1 MKKLINIAVSLA
13 MILVI
18 LPLSVF
24 VSSADEEYNNQQQNL
39 FTYTFTEPNT
49 EGENGAAII
58 TGFVDNYKELL
69 GDSTEIVIPDVYVN
83 SETGIEYTCSLN
95 ATKSKFMQGNDYI
108 TKVTLPN
115 AYSSL
120 VTMFF
125 KNAIALKTVVLK
137 SSKTFSFFMNNFSG
151 CTSLEKLYICAEDLS
166 NTPSAT
172 VFKDVPASAI
182 AYVKNETVKEKL
194 VNWPG
199 TVIIDPNMNDSG
211 ETSIIKTALQEK
223 ISEVETFLSDINKTQ
238 YNNIDELETALANAK
253 EVYDNASATQDEVN
267 NATIALDDARKNVTE
282 IITTD
287 KTALAEKIIEAET
300 LIASIEDESKW
311 LNVTNL
317 KNEIVIAKGIYDD
330 NTATQT
336 SVDQEVKYLNTAI
349 ELCHAIPDKVLLR
362 GWINIADN
370 FMADKVSSDYTNGA
384 EITQKISNA
393 KSMLPNTANVTQAE
407 VDEMCQ
413 YLDDLVNHRIEL
425 VPADS
430 TSQRTALQTAIAE
443 AELIENNN
451 YTDESWEALQSAI
464 DSAKEIYE
472 IEGGLRSEY
481 TNAKTAI
488 QSAIDA
494 LELDPGIIE
503 EPGNPFIKVEKNAK
517 EAVLDTYT
525 ADENT
530 AGSVKIKVTFD
541 CASDVSYNPSAS
553 IELKA
558 MVGTT
563 ESYSKFYGTD
573 ETYTNGQKGFEIE
586 LPLTSAIAEGDEV
599 ELTAYT
605 YAWNEAADY
614 VYGITKVEYVNEVG
628 QILKVITDRTIALDE
643 LKADIAEA
651 EAIEQGDYTDESF
664 AVLQTAIGAAK
675 LVADDAEKAV
685 IDEAREALAK
695 AIAGL
700 TTESIIVT
708 GTVSGTIKVSDEN
721 AETEMTVTAVSAD
734 GTKTSVTA
742 TSMGTY
748 ALENLEAGEY
758 TLTISGGKYAER
770 SYDITVAEGEIAQDV
785 ELNPY
790 GDINGDGL
798 VTTADVGMANSH
810 AKGVQSL
817 EGYKFVCADVKIDGS
832 ITTADV
838 GMINSHAKSVS
849 TLW

>member
-1 MKKLINIAVSLA
+1 MKKVKSFIGILLAIIIGINTISYVIIAVASDE
-13 MILVI
+13 IVTSEI
-18 LPLSVF
+18 FNWYV
-24 VSSADEEYNNQQQNL
+24 DEENKLAEIESLVDDYQIIL
-39 FTYTFTEPNT
+39 
-49 EGENGAAII
+49 NGM
-58 TGFVDNYKELL
+58 
-69 GDSTEIVIPDVYVN
+69 TEIKLPDSYTKDGITYAVTGYLADSNQLFRGNNYFTKIIIPQVYSTGQGFRNCTALQEVIF
-83 SETGIEYTCSLN
+83 EYT
-95 ATKSKFMQGNDYI
+95 GNDF
-108 TKVTLPN
+108 TFG
-115 AYSSL
+115 SR
-120 VTMFF
+120 
-125 KNAIALKTVVLK
+125 ALY
-137 SSKTFSFFMNNFSG
+137 G
-151 CTSLEKLYICAEDLS
+151 CTSLKKLYIYAES
-166 NTPSAT
+166 IVAYNTNLFT
-172 VFKDVPASAI
+172 DVPSTAV
-182 AYVKNETVKEKL
+182 AYVKNESVKKTLEDFL
-194 VNWPG
+194 WPG
-199 TVIIDPNMNDSG
+199 SIVIDTTLGDVVTVNKLSL
-211 ETSIIKTALQEK
+211 SLK
-223 ISEVETFLSDINKTQ
+223 ITEVEQFLSDINKTQ

-253 EVYDNASATQDEVN
+253 EVYDNALATQDEVN

-287 KTALAEKIIEAET
+287 KTALAEKITEAET

-425 VPADS
+425 VPANS

-451 YTDESWEALQSAI
+451 YTDESWEALQSVIA
-464 DSAKEIYE
+464 SAKEIYE

-503 EPGNPFIKVEKNAK
+503 EPGAPFIKVEKNAK
-517 EAVLDTYT
+517 KAVLDTYT

-530 AGSVKIKVTFD
+530 VGAVKIKVTFD

-643 LKADIAEA
+643 LKADIVEA

-675 LVADDAEKAV
+675 LVADDAEKTV

-700 TTESIIVT
+700 TTEPIIVT
-708 GTVSGTIKVSDEN
+708 GTVTGTIKVSDEDN
-721 AETEMTVTAVSAD
+721 STEMTVTAVSAD
-734 GTKTSVTA
+734 GTETSVTA

-770 SYDITVAEGEIAQDV
+770 SYEITVAEGDNALDV

-790 GDINGDGL
+790 GDINGDGK